1 MCFMCSFVHIAY
13 PAIEKQ
19 KTIMIG
25 IGYVSGG
32 RKMIRGTS
40 RSEVRG
46 KRQRR
51 NGKDQV

>member
-1 MCFMCSFVHIAY
+1 MCFMCSFVHITY

-19 KTIMIG
+19 KTTVIG
-25 IGYVSGG
+25 IGCVSGG
-32 RKMIRGTS
+32 RKMIRGAS

-46 KRQRR
+46 ERQRR